1 MTILAFLLVIG
12 VLVTFHE
19 FGHFIAARA
28 CGVKVLTFS
37 IGFGRKLVSWQR
49 GDTEWRIALV
59 PLGGFVRMLDSR
71 EGEVPE
77 ADRAR
82 AFDARPVWQ
91 RMIVVVAGPLANL
104 LLAVLL
110 FSWTMSG
117 AQTTLQPLVGT
128 VVAQTAAAAA
138 GLQTGDRVLAV
149 NGRAVTDWSELRG
162 SIADV
167 IADGDTPQL
176 RVQRQQ
182 RQLSLSLDL
191 QRFNLQTLDQHTFA
205 KLGLMP
211 VRYLPQVGAVL
222 PNGAAARAGLK
233 ADDRLLQVDGK
244 PIGSWEAWVAWVQ
257 NHPGKTMRLQVQRG
271 TQLLSLSLR
280 PDAVEQDGQQV
291 GRIGVAPALDM
302 SWQQLLLQ
310 TKQVG
315 AVDAIAAAVQRT
327 ADLSGST
334 LRMMLAM
341 FGGTVSLDALSG
353 PLTIAEYAGKSAD
366 AGFDALL
373 EFMALISVSLGVFNL
388 LPIPVLDG
396 GHLLYHVV
404 ELIRGRPLPER
415 AYEVGQRLGMA
426 FIMTV
431 MLLALFNDFAR
442 LLAQ

>member
-19 FGHFIAARA
+19 FGHFLAARA

-37 IGFGRKLVSWQR
+37 IGFGRKLFSWQR

-77 ADRAR
+77 LDRER

-117 AQTTLQPLVGT
+117 SQSTLQPLVGT

-138 GLQTGDRVLAV
+138 GLQPGDRVLAV
-149 NGRAVTDWSELRG
+149 NGRAVADWTELRG

-167 IADGDTPQL
+167 IADGDKPLL
-176 RVQRQQ
+176 RIQRRQQ
-182 RQLSLSLDL
+182 QLSLPLDL
-191 QRFNLQTLDQHTFA
+191 PRFNLQTLDQHTFV

-211 VRYLPQVGAVL
+211 VRYLPQVGAVQ
-222 PNGAAARAGLK
+222 PGGAAARAGLQ
-233 ADDRLLQVDGK
+233 AGDRLLQVDGK
-244 PIGSWEAWVAWVQ
+244 PIRSWEAWVVWVQ
-257 NHPGKTMRLQVQRG
+257 NHPGKGMQLQVQRG
-271 TQLLSLSLR
+271 TRLLALSLR
-280 PDAVEQDGQQV
+280 PDAVELDGQQV

-302 SWQQLLLQ
+302 AWQQQLLQ
-310 TKQVG
+310 SKHVG
-315 AVDAIAAAVQRT
+315 VVDAIAAALQRT

-353 PLTIAEYAGKSAD
+353 PLTIAEFAGKSAD
-366 AGFDALL
+366 AGVDALL